1 MGNILVTL
9 LGGVSLIVT
18 IFVVLYSVSN
28 MSGKM
33 VATVMAFLVTA
44 IYVPISIFVWP
55 GADVFAIHIALYL
68 VSVYVLGI
76 ITSQRDL
83 RRKSGKEGFGFHWAP
98 AAIVTFFVILII
110 MDSFFIMFATKGMDS
125 NIAKLLLP
133 APKAGGKVS
142 SHFPGTVSH
151 DYHQKQ
157 NQYNDYLK
165 RFETQKLRNWTIRKG
180 WLGEA
185 IENKPAIFRVE
196 IKSDKNK
203 VVKDANVTGVFLRPA
218 DSKLDTL
225 FKMQEIEP
233 GIYQQSISLSK
244 PGNWDLILKIQKD
257 NDVHEVRAKTVI
269 KGKAVIAKEQSD

>member
-1 MGNILVTL
+1 MDNILLTL
-9 LGGVSLIVT
+9 LGGVFSIAA
-18 IFVVLYSVSN
+18 IFIILYRVSN

-33 VATVMAFLVTA
+33 VAIVMAFAVTA
-44 IYVPISIFVWP
+44 TYVPISIFIWP

-76 ITSQRDL
+76 VTSQRDA
-83 RRKSGKEGFGFHWAP
+83 RRQAGKEGFGFHWAP

-133 APKAGGKVS
+133 DPKSGRRVS
-142 SHFPGTVSH
+142 SNFPGTVSH

-165 RFETQKLRNWTIRKG
+165 RFEAQKLRNWTIRKG

-185 IENKPAIFRVE
+185 IVNKPAIFRVE
-196 IKSDKNK
+196 IKTNK
-203 VVKDANVTGVFLRPA
+203 QQLVSNAKITGQFLRPA
-218 DSKLDTL
+218 DSKLDKSFT
-225 FKMQEIEP
+225 MQEIEP
-233 GIYQQSISLSK
+233 GVYQQSITLTQ
-244 PGNWDLILKIQKD
+244 PGNWDLILKIHKD
-257 NDVHEVRAKTVI
+257 NDDHEVRAKTFI
-269 KGKAVIAKEQSD
+269 KEN